1 MIGNAKPSTSTCED
15 CPEYQSYASGEMTCD
30 RSKMEEIGSFSFPN
44 NFRILD
50 DVDNFKCQFSS

>member
-1 MIGNAKPSTSTCED
+1 
-15 CPEYQSYASGEMTCD
+15 MTCD
-30 RSKMEEIGSFSFPN
+30 RSEMEEIGSFSFPN